1 VNLFV
6 KETIMKIRHL
16 SGPKANTTEHINN
29 IVGQTLIALGQAEQ
43 LPLPRYGTQ
52 EWIDERNRQSRNAG
66 PPDAYDVD
74 PSAMQR
80 AIDDKFKTEPPNFPF
95 TKK

>member
-1 VNLFV
+1 
-6 KETIMKIRHL
+6 MKIRYL

-66 PPDAYDVD
+66 PPDPHDVD
-74 PSAMQR
+74 PSEMQKG
-80 AIDDKFKTEPPNFPF
+80 IDRRFKENPPEFPF